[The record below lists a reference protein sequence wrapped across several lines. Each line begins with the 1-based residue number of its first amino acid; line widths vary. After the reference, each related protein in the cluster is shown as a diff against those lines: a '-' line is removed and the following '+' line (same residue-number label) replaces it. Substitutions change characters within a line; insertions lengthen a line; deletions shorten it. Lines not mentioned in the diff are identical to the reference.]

1 VRSNG
6 DLVLIG
12 DGWDPLNEQSVMVV
26 RTVDA
31 ATGELDERVVSGACL
46 VATTYNLDPPRLAGD
61 TLHYVGSSAD
71 RPAACTIDLVAGTS
85 TAAPLG
91 LAGWDLR
98 SNVAL
103 RADGGLTFTGYDPS
117 GQSQSPGGL
126 WATSEFTSVVD
137 STGPVLAPTV
147 SPNPVTVGQ
156 AAVAEPGASD
166 PESGI
171 TASGCGTVDTSTVGS
186 FFVECWATN
195 GAGLTT
201 TTPVGYDVIAAT
213 VTVSVDDVAV
223 AENAG
228 AVARRL
234 IFRFSERLP
243 VRACL
248 RFRFIDG
255 TATRPADYT
264 PNPGRVCFPAGAVS
278 ATTGVPIVNDNLV
291 EDDETFEVEL
301 FNLEN
306 VLPGDTRATW
316 TIIDDD

>member
-1 VRSNG
+1 LIFRFSERLPVRAC
-6 DLVLIG
+6 LRFRFI
-12 DGWDPLNEQSVMVV
+12 DGTATRPADYTPNPG
-26 RTVDA
+26 RTCFPAGALTA
-31 ATGELDERVVSGACL
+31 ATTVPFVNDNLVEDDETFEVELF
-46 VATTYNLDPPRLAGD
+46 NLENVLPGD
-61 TLHYVGSSAD
+61 TRATWTILDDD
-71 RPAACTIDLVAGTS
+71 RRRAEVAG
-85 TAAPLG
+85 
-91 LAGWDLR
+91 
-98 SNVAL
+98 
-103 RADGGLTFTGYDPS
+103 
-117 GQSQSPGGL
+117 
-126 WATSEFTSVVD
+126 
-137 STGPVLAPTV
+137 
-147 SPNPVTVGQ
+147 
-156 AAVAEPGASD
+156 
-166 PESGI
+166 
-171 TASGCGTVDTSTVGS
+171 
-186 FFVECWATN
+186 
-195 GAGLTT
+195 
-201 TTPVGYDVIAAT
+201 